1 MIGKIAY
8 TYFRNN
14 PKRGQIVIFM
24 MLGNEQIREFNA
36 YLFNDSLLTIY
47 LIASVYVLVIKGR
60 PFFATLLFSLGLS
73 VKAGAMLLVP
83 SLFGWIM
90 Y

>member
-1 MIGKIAY
+1 
-8 TYFRNN
+8 
-14 PKRGQIVIFM
+14 M